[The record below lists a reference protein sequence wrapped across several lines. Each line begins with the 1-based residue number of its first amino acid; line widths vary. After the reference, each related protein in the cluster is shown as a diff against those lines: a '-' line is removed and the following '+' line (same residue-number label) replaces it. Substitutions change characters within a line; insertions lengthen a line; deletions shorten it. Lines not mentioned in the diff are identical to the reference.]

1 MKTTLTAFCFFLLQ
15 KPMIELHH
23 GKRPPMLSPSL
34 NLQDVSDQLQ
44 LMRTFHLKMKSRLDA
59 LAENIENNEQ
69 WEVLFPSIVRP
80 LSFNSSSLSEWLSC
94 QDSDGTL
101 ANAVD
106 AYKTYCEAYPSSL
119 WLLDGWKK
127 LGRPVSVKGL
137 LYNAHSLILWE
148 G

>member
-1 MKTTLTAFCFFLLQ
+1 MKTTLTAFCFCLFQ

-69 WEVLFPSIVRP
+69 WEALFPSIVRP
-80 LSFNSSSLSEWLSC
+80 LSFNSSSLSEWLIC

-101 ANAVD
+101 ANAID
-106 AYKTYCEAYPSSL
+106 AYKTYCEAYPSIL

-127 LGRPVSVKGL
+127 LGRPVSVRGTL
-137 LYNAHSLILWE
+137 
-148 G
+148 

>member
-1 MKTTLTAFCFFLLQ
+1 
-15 KPMIELHH
+15 
-23 GKRPPMLSPSL
+23 MLSPSL

-44 LMRTFHLKMKSRLDA
+44 LMRTFNLNMKSRLDA

-69 WEVLFPSIVRP
+69 WEALFPSIVRP

-106 AYKTYCEAYPSSL
+106 AYKTYCEAYPSIL

-127 LGRPVSVKGL
+127 LGRPVSVKGS
-137 LYNAHSLILWE
+137 LYNAQSLILRK